1 MIVELGDTVLVS
13 HRRMFQHD
21 EARFFVGKTIACD
34 RELLKLEGF
43 SFVRDLSSG
52 HVIRKDEQR
61 TKLLSL
67 ASPGYIFY
75 QLSGDIDVS
84 RVTVKN
90 ESGDLFL
97 VDGKRVLM
105 NLSERSHCGHI

>member
-1 MIVELGDTVLVS
+1 MLLDNGDVILVS

-21 EARFFVGKTIACD
+21 EARFFVGRTVACD
-34 RELLKLEGF
+34 RELVKLEGF

-52 HVIRKDEQR
+52 HVIRKDEMR
-61 TKLLSL
+61 VKLLSL

-75 QLSGDIDVS
+75 QLPDVKDVS
-84 RVTVKN
+84 KVHVEDQAGDVT
-90 ESGDLFL
+90 LM
-97 VDGKRVLM
+97 DGKRALM